1 MCCRENV
8 TINTA
13 SLKHLDLTVAC
24 FPYTFRM
31 MWLTGCV
38 ALRLKLGGQPG
49 SLIPV
54 ASILGYVCLKD
65 EKIGKKKKLLNADA
79 TPE

>member
-1 MCCRENV
+1 
-8 TINTA
+8 
-13 SLKHLDLTVAC
+13 
-24 FPYTFRM
+24 M

-38 ALRLKLGGQPG
+38 ALRLKLAGQPG